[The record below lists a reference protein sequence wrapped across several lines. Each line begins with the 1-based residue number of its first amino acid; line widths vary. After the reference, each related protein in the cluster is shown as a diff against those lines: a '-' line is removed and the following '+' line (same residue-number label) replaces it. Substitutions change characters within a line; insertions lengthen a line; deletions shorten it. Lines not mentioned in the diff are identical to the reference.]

1 MINLTWQ
8 LWLGHG
14 TTPRQSGLCSIL
26 AETEASIWSVVAKH
40 VRVKPG
46 LHLFVSQQQILLEM
60 NSPTSATR
68 RLPFLLWASV
78 QSCQPGKKALPITI
92 ISLIIRCDL
101 VDNFA
106 KLSGNLVGQ
115 CWCSCLLRILPP
127 RWRVPM
133 YLTLKSYHICVHC
146 WEEGYIGFDKICEA
160 Q

>member
-1 MINLTWQ
+1 MKSMINLTWQ

-78 QSCQPGKKALPITI
+78 QSCQPGKKALPITTYYQPDNQVWPGPQFCETEWQSGRLMLMLLPSPHPPSMMESTYVSDLEI
-92 ISLIIRCDL
+92 ISYMC
-101 VDNFA
+101 A
-106 KLSGNLVGQ
+106 
-115 CWCSCLLRILPP
+115 LLRGGIY
-127 RWRVPM
+127 WV
-133 YLTLKSYHICVHC
+133 
-146 WEEGYIGFDKICEA
+146 W
-160 Q
+160 